1 VFPLILERHPSLSP
15 RFSPAQTPAFA
26 SGEKSRYNTLP
37 SPSLMKYDVIIVG
50 AGPAG
55 IFAALELLKKS
66 PALKILILEKGKD
79 IDKRQCPTDLKG
91 APCISCP
98 ECDIVSGWGGAGAFS
113 DGKLT
118 LSPEIG
124 GFLSRY
130 LDMPE
135 LQALINYVDSLYVKY
150 GAPDKVYGGDEKD
163 IARIK
168 DLASKNDLMFIP
180 SKIRHIGTD
189 KCRDVLKKM
198 REAVNGKADV
208 IFETDVQKIIAEK
221 KKITGIRLKDGK
233 EIYSDHVI
241 LAPGRASAKWLEA
254 EAKRLKL
261 TLLKNPVD
269 IGVRVEVPAAV
280 LEHLTSITYEPKMV
294 FYSKKF
300 DDKVRTFCVNP
311 YGEVVKEHIKEI
323 WTVNGH
329 SYAER
334 KTNNTNFAIL
344 VSTFFTEPF
353 DEPISYGTY
362 IARLANFLGGGVIV
376 QRLGDLIK
384 GRRSTHER
392 ISKGIVEPTLK
403 GATPGDLSFVLPY
416 RYLSDI
422 IEMLDALDKIAPGIN
437 SRHTLLYG
445 VEVKF
450 YSMQIK
456 LTNSL
461 ETEIKNLFA
470 VGDGAGVSRGLI
482 QASASGVM
490 AAREI
495 LKRYGNG

>member
-1 VFPLILERHPSLSP
+1 
-15 RFSPAQTPAFA
+15 
-26 SGEKSRYNTLP
+26 
-37 SPSLMKYDVIIVG
+37 MKYDVIIVG

-55 IFAALELLKKS
+55 IFSALELLEKA
-66 PALKILILEKGKD
+66 PELKILIVEKGKD
-79 IDKRQCPTDLKG
+79 IDKRQCPMDTQG
-91 APCISCP
+91 VPCMSCP
-98 ECDIVSGWGGAGAFS
+98 ECDLVSGWGGAGAFS
-113 DGKLT
+113 DGKLN

-130 LDMPE
+130 VDMAT
-135 LQALINYVDSLYVKY
+135 LQSLIDYVDDIYVKH
-150 GAPDKVYGGDEKD
+150 GAPDRLYGGDEKE
-163 IARIK
+163 ISRIK
-168 DLASKNDLMFIP
+168 DIAAKNDLTFVP

-189 KCRDVLKKM
+189 RCRDVLKRM
-198 REAVNGKADV
+198 REAVNGKVSA
-208 IFETDVQKIIAEK
+208 IFETDVQHIIVEK
-221 KKITGIRLKDGK
+221 KKAVGIKLKDGQ
-233 EIYSDHVI
+233 EIFSDYVI
-241 LAPGRASAKWLEA
+241 LAPGRASSRWLET
-254 EAKRLKL
+254 ESRRLKL

-269 IGVRVEVPAAV
+269 IGVRVEVPAPV
-280 LEHLTSITYEPKMV
+280 LEPLTSITYEPKLI

-311 YGEVVKEHIKEI
+311 YGEVVKEHIKDI

-334 KTNNTNFAIL
+334 RTNNTNFAIL

-403 GATPGDLSFVLPY
+403 DATPGDLSFVLPY

-422 IEMLDALDKIAPGIN
+422 MEMLEALDKVAPGIN

-456 LTNSL
+456 LTDGL

-470 VGDGAGVSRGLI
+470 IGDGAGVSRGLI
-482 QASASGVM
+482 QASASGVI
-490 AAREI
+490 AARDI
-495 LKRYGNG
+495 LKRHGRL

>member
-1 VFPLILERHPSLSP
+1 
-15 RFSPAQTPAFA
+15 
-26 SGEKSRYNTLP
+26 
-37 SPSLMKYDVIIVG
+37 MDKYDVIIVG
-50 AGPAG
+50 AGPSG
-55 IFAALELLKKS
+55 IFCGLELLNS
-66 PALKILILEKGKD
+66 NPDLKVLIVEKGRD
-79 IDKRQCPTDLKG
+79 IYNRACPMNASGT
-91 APCISCP
+91 PCISCP
-98 ECDIVSGWGGAGAFS
+98 ECELVSGWGGAGAFS

-130 LDMPE
+130 VDIQT
-135 LQALINYVDSLYVKY
+135 LQSLIDYVDSIYVRF
-150 GAPDKVYGGDEKD
+150 GAPDKLYGCDEKE

-180 SKIRHIGTD
+180 SRIRHIGTD
-189 KCRDVLKKM
+189 RCRNVLKGIRDFLSEKISILFE
-198 REAVNGKADV
+198 REVKEIITDNIKA
-208 IFETDVQKIIAEK
+208 K
-221 KKITGIRLKDGK
+221 GIRLSDGK
-233 EIYSDHVI
+233 EFFGDFIV
-241 LAPGRASAKWLEA
+241 LAPGRAASKWLET
-254 EAKRLKL
+254 ESKRLKL

-269 IGVRVEVPAAV
+269 IGVRVEVPSSV
-280 LEHLTSITYEPKMV
+280 LDPLTSITYEPKII

-311 YGEVVKEHIKEI
+311 YGEVVKENLNGV

-353 DEPISYGTY
+353 DEPISYGMY
-362 IARLANFLGGGVIV
+362 IARLANFLGGGIIV
-376 QRLGDLIK
+376 QRLGDLLK
-384 GRRSTHER
+384 GRRSTTER
-392 ISKGIVEPTLK
+392 ISKGIVEPSLK
-403 GATPGDLSFVLPY
+403 DATPGDLSFVLPY
-416 RYLSDI
+416 RYLYDI
-422 IEMLDALDKIAPGIN
+422 TEMLEALDKIAPGIN

-456 LTNSL
+456 LSKAL

-470 VGDGAGVSRGLI
+470 IGDGAGVSRGLI
-482 QASASGVM
+482 QASASGVI

-495 LKRYGNG
+495 LSRL

>member
-1 VFPLILERHPSLSP
+1 METV
-15 RFSPAQTPAFA
+15 
-26 SGEKSRYNTLP
+26 
-37 SPSLMKYDVIIVG
+37 MKYDVIIVG

-55 IFAALELLKKS
+55 IFSVLELLEKA
-66 PALKILILEKGKD
+66 PELKILIVEKGKD
-79 IDKRQCPTDLKG
+79 IDKRQCPMDTQG
-91 APCISCP
+91 VPCMSCP
-98 ECDIVSGWGGAGAFS
+98 ECDLVSGWGGAGAFS
-113 DGKLT
+113 DGKLN

-130 LDMPE
+130 VDMKT
-135 LQALINYVDSLYVKY
+135 LQSFIDYVDGMYVKY
-150 GAPDKVYGGDEKD
+150 GAPDRLYGGDEKE
-163 IARIK
+163 ITRIK
-168 DLASKNDLMFIP
+168 DIAAKNDLTFVP

-189 KCRDVLKKM
+189 RCRDVLKNM
-198 REAVNGKADV
+198 RDAVNGKVSA
-208 IFETDVQKIIAEK
+208 IFETDVQHIIVEK
-221 KKITGIRLKDGK
+221 KKAVGIKLKGGQ
-233 EIYSDHVI
+233 EIFADYVI
-241 LAPGRASAKWLEA
+241 LAPGRASAKWLES
-254 EAKRLKL
+254 ESRRLKL

-269 IGVRVEVPAAV
+269 IGVRVEVPAPV
-280 LEHLTSITYEPKMV
+280 LESLTSITYEPKLI

-300 DDKVRTFCVNP
+300 DDKARTFCVNP
-311 YGEVVKEHIKEI
+311 YGEVVKEHIKGI

-334 KTNNTNFAIL
+334 RTNNTNFAIL

-362 IARLANFLGGGVIV
+362 IAQLANFLGGGVIV

-403 GATPGDLSFVLPY
+403 DATPGDLSFVLPY

-422 IEMLDALDKIAPGIN
+422 MEMLEALDKVAPGIN

-456 LTNSL
+456 LINSL

-470 VGDGAGVSRGLI
+470 IGDGAGVSRGLI
-482 QASASGVM
+482 QASASGVI

-495 LKRYGNG
+495 LKRYGRL